1 MNIAVTGAN
10 GHIGCNLCR
19 HLIEHGHQ
27 VRALVHR
34 NNQGIKGLS
43 MGFVPGDLM
52 DPGSLYP
59 FLEDIE
65 VVFHLAAVIS
75 IKARDKDEIFRQ
87 NVGGTE
93 NIIEASRKEGIRRF
107 IHFSSIHA
115 LVNKPLDQVMDERRP
130 LATQDKIIYS
140 RTKALAE
147 EVVLESVKGG
157 LDAVILSPTAVIG
170 PYDYAPSLLGRALI
184 QMYLGKLP
192 ALVNGGYDWVDVR
205 DVVKAAVVAIEKGSA
220 GERYILSGHWRN
232 LRDLSRLVSAS
243 SRRKPPLISVPIVL
257 AQVALPFLKL
267 YCRLIGTEPLYTQDS
282 LTILR
287 TGHKNISHEKA
298 SREFGFSPR
307 PLEET
312 IEDALVWYRE
322 NGLINR

>member
-1 MNIAVTGAN
+1 MKIAVTGAN

-19 HLIEHGHQ
+19 QLIERGHQ
-27 VRALVHR
+27 VRALIHKNDR
-34 NNQGIKGLS
+34 GIKGLP
-43 MGFVPGDLM
+43 MDFVSGDLM
-52 DPGSLYP
+52 DPVSLSP
-59 FLEDIE
+59 LVEDAE

-75 IKARDKDEIFRQ
+75 IEAKNKSEIYEQ

-93 NIIEASRKEGIRRF
+93 NIIEASQKARVRRF

-115 LVNKPLDQVMDERRP
+115 LVSEPLDCTMDERRP

-147 EVVLESVKGG
+147 EIVLESVKAG

-170 PYDYAPSLLGRALI
+170 PHDYAPSLLGRALI

-192 ALVNGGYDWVDVR
+192 ALVDGGYDWVDVR
-205 DVVKAAVVAIEKGSA
+205 DVVKAALIAIEKGTT
-220 GERYILSGHWRN
+220 GERYILSGHWQN
-232 LRDLSRLVSAS
+232 MKGLSRLVSAS
-243 SRRKPPLISVPIVL
+243 SHRKPQRVSVPIWL
-257 AQVALPFLKL
+257 AQIALPFLKIS
-267 YCRLIGTEPLYTQDS
+267 CRLIGTEPLYTRDS

-287 TGHKNISHEKA
+287 IGHRNISHEKA

-307 PLEET
+307 PLEQT
-312 IEDALVWYRE
+312 LKDTLVWFKE
-322 NGLINR
+322 NGFITA